1 MYEIMAIVR
10 HTDTRLRLRF
20 VPKLISMLFGLCTL
34 LLLPQ
39 FTKALSPLTRAHILS
54 CERLTGD
61 RGNCKLL
68 GSEFFKTELR
78 KIPLAQMRKA
88 QIIKIPGN
96 NSQLVYQQIVLL
108 TEKGGVPLHF
118 IRTNESNLK
127 TTELNAIAFR
137 INNFI
142 NDKQQNSLIVHQ
154 GTPFID
160 WIFAGMILLNIL
172 WLAASSEF
180 VTWDFDHSRDCMT
193 YKRQW
198 LLFFSTT
205 VEHPLKDIVSVDL
218 EESLSQG
225 LRAYRV
231 KLLIAKNQTLPLKI
245 CYSSYFFKQE
255 NTKKVTD
262 AIAKFVRKIKTV
274 PHTS

>member
-1 MYEIMAIVR
+1 MAIVR
-10 HTDTRLRLRF
+10 HTDTRLKLRF
-20 VPKLISMLFGLCTL
+20 VPKFISMLFGLCTL
-34 LLLPQ
+34 VLLPQ
-39 FTKALSPLTRAHILS
+39 FAKALSPLTKAHVLS
-54 CERLTGD
+54 CKRFAANQ
-61 RGNCKLL
+61 GNCKLL

-88 QIIKIPGN
+88 KIIKIPVSD
-96 NSQLVYQQIVLL
+96 SQLVYQQIVLL

-118 IRTNESNLK
+118 IRTDESNLK
-127 TTELNAIAFR
+127 MTELNAIALR

-154 GTPFID
+154 GTPFVD
-160 WIFAGMILLNIL
+160 WVFAGMILLNIL
-172 WLAASSEF
+172 WLVASSEF
-180 VTWDFDHSRDCMT
+180 VTWDFDRSRDSMI

-198 LLFFSTT
+198 LLFFGTT
-205 VEHPLKDIVSVDL
+205 VEHPLKDMVSVDL
-218 EESLSQG
+218 EESLNQG

-262 AIAKFVRKIKTV
+262 AISKFVKKRKIL